1 MRDIFLKIDGLKGE
15 SLDDSHKDEIQVFDC
30 KWGTEQ
36 TGTAHVG
43 MGGSAGKVSVKDLVV
58 TKYVDKATP
67 ELFKASCNAK
77 VFKEAT
83 LTVRKAGG
91 GKPLEYLKIKMSDV
105 QISRMDIDSKMDIGE
120 NGSEEVLTEYV
131 SLHFAKVE
139 VEYTPQKSD
148 GSGDAAVTTGW
159 NIKTN
164 KEL

>member
-1 MRDIFLKIDGLKGE
+1 MSREIFLKIDGLKGE
-15 SLDDSHKDEIQVFDC
+15 SPVDGHQDDIQVLDW

-43 MGGSAGKVSVKDLVV
+43 MGGSAGKVVVKDLVV
-58 TKYVDKATP
+58 TKHVDKATP

-77 VFKEAT
+77 VFKEAV
-83 LTVRKAGG
+83 LTMRKASE
-91 GKPLEYLKIKMSDV
+91 KPLEYLKIKMSDV
-105 QISRMDIDSKMDIGE
+105 QISKMDIDSKMDIGG
-120 NGSEEVLTEYV
+120 NGNEDLLTEYV
-131 SLHFAKVE
+131 SLHFAQVE